1 MISIRRDENVLAVP
15 DKAIFTLA
23 GVSSVYVIEND
34 KARQQAVSLGTR
46 VDGSVELL
54 SGLKGDEVLAAS
66 NLSLLATGVPV
77 RMEQSS
83 NLNESALGEDPAGS
97 SQGGRP

>member
-1 MISIRRDENVLAVP
+1 M
-15 DKAIFTLA
+15 KAIIRCGLLYLA
-23 GVSSVYVIEND
+23 LTSN
-34 KARQQAVSLGTR
+34 AQAVSLGTR